1 MTNNKE
7 HFQQPYLS
15 ISYNE
20 RLKLFKNIIKNH
32 AVNGRTSDNG
42 L

>member
-20 RLKLFKNIIKNH
+20 RLKLFKNIIENH
-32 AVNGRTSDNG
+32 ADKWSNE
-42 L
+42 